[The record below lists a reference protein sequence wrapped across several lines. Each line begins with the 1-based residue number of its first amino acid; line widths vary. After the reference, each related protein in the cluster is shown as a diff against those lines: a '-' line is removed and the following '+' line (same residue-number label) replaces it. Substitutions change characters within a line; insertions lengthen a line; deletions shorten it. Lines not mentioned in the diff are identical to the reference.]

1 MPIDLMQAGRVLLHD
16 LFFRLRTL
24 MRRPAAESELDEEL
38 RFHLERQIEK
48 YVKSGMSEAEA
59 IRRARLEFGGLDQV
73 KNECR
78 EARGL
83 SFIET
88 LVQDLHYSARTLLH
102 SPAFTAC
109 AVLTLALG
117 IGANTAIFSVVNTVL
132 LNPLP
137 YPNPQELLAARQN
150 ESLANLKDMQR
161 QTHSFASSGG
171 INITPLDFTGNGE
184 PVRVHGAYVDAGLLA
199 TLGVQPMLGR
209 WISAEEDVKGGA
221 RNVVLSYPFW
231 RDFLAADPN
240 VLGRAI
246 RLSDETYT
254 VIGVMP
260 RNFTLPRELADVFV
274 SLWAGYPDAAPER
287 GVHFMHTYWRLKPAA
302 TLAQAQ
308 AEITES
314 DHRLAEDF
322 PDTERERGTVLM
334 PLHEFLVGNVRPA
347 LLILFGAVG
356 LVLLI
361 ACANFA
367 MLLMARAVARQREL
381 MIRASL
387 GAGNGRLIR
396 QRLTESTLLA
406 LLGGAA
412 GLVAATAGTTL
423 LLALKPAELRRL
435 DAIPMDVRVFLFVFV
450 ISLLTGLLFGLLP
463 AWSASRGDIAEA
475 LRENQRTTATGV
487 SRSPLRSFLVTG
499 ELALALILLA
509 GAGLLIKGFLRLRSV
524 DPGFNPA
531 NVITMYLQLPGT
543 RYPKIPLQ
551 TNFRRELLARINAF
565 PGVEAAMIS
574 DLPLAGNFVGHRVL
588 VDGQPPPATG
598 SEPLVQTLS
607 VMGNYFGVMQIPIR
621 AGRDFSAMDR
631 EGQPRVAIV
640 NETFARQLLPGQN
653 VIGTR
658 IDWARSNEPHQWM
671 TIVGLAGDVKHSGL
685 NQPVDPAVY
694 APFSQN
700 DEAWRKFMTLV
711 IRTRV
716 PAASLVEDVKK
727 QVWSLDSQIPIS
739 SIQSMDDLLA
749 VSVAQERFN
758 MLLLA
763 CFAALA
769 VTLAAV
775 GIYGMVAYRVNQ
787 RTQEIGVYM
796 ALGAQHR
803 DVLRLVMKDG
813 VKLGL
818 LGIALGLAGALALT
832 RVMVRLLFEVK
843 PGDPA
848 TLIGVAVLLAAV
860 AMLACYIPARR
871 ALSIHPMTALRRE

>member
-1 MPIDLMQAGRVLLHD
+1 
-16 LFFRLRTL
+16 
-24 MRRPAAESELDEEL
+24 MRHSAAENELDDEL
-38 RFHLERQIEK
+38 RFHLERETDK
-48 YVKSGMSEAEA
+48 YLRSGMSQAEA
-59 IRRARLEFGGLDQV
+59 LRRARLEFGGLDQV

-78 EARGL
+78 EARGVSL
-83 SFIET
+83 IET
-88 LVQDLHYSARTLLH
+88 LVQDLHYTARTLLH
-102 SPAFTAC
+102 APAFTAC

-117 IGANTAIFSVVNTVL
+117 IGANTAIFSVVNRVL

-150 ESLANLKDMQR
+150 ESLPNLKDMQR
-161 QTHSFASSGG
+161 QTHSFATSGG
-171 INITPLDFTGNGE
+171 VNISPMDFTGNGE
-184 PVRVHGAYVDAGLLA
+184 PVRVHAAWVDAGLLA

-209 WISAEEDVKGGA
+209 WISADEDVKGGA

-231 RDFLAADPN
+231 RDFMGADPN

-246 RLSDETYT
+246 RLSDKTYT

-260 RNFTLPRELADVFV
+260 RNFTLPRELADVFI
-274 SLWAGYPDAAPER
+274 SLWAGYPEAAPER
-287 GVHFMHTYWRLKPAA
+287 GVHFMHTYWRLKPGVP
-302 TLAQAQ
+302 LGQAQ
-308 AEITES
+308 AEIAQA
-314 DHRLAEDF
+314 DHRLAEEF

-334 PLHEFLVGNVRPA
+334 PLHEWLVGDVRPA

-367 MLLMARAVARQREL
+367 MLLMARAVTRQREL

-387 GAGNGRLIR
+387 GARNARLIR

-406 LLGGAA
+406 LVGGAA
-412 GLVAATAGTTL
+412 GLMAAKAGTTL
-423 LLALKPAELRRL
+423 LLALKPAELRL
-435 DAIPMDVRVFLFVFV
+435 SDAIPMDARVFMFVFA

-463 AWSASRGDIAEA
+463 AWSASRGDMAEA
-475 LRENQRTTATGV
+475 LRENARTTATGV
-487 SRSPLRSFLVTG
+487 SRSPLRSLLVTA

-509 GAGLLIKGFLRLRSV
+509 GAGLLIKGFLHLRSV

-543 RYPKIPLQ
+543 RYPQIPSQ
-551 TNFRRELLARINAF
+551 TNFRRELLARINSF
-565 PGVEAAMIS
+565 PGVEAAMIT
-574 DLPLAGNFVGHRVL
+574 DLPLAGNYVDHRVAI
-588 VDGQPPPATG
+588 DGQPTPAVGT
-598 SEPLVQTLS
+598 EPEVQTLS
-607 VMGNYFGVMQIPIR
+607 VMGNYFGVMQVPLR

-631 EGQPRVAIV
+631 EQQPRVAIV
-640 NETFARQLLPGQN
+640 NQAFVQQLLPGQDP
-653 VIGTR
+653 IGIR
-658 IDWARSNEPHQWM
+658 IDWARSNPHQWM
-671 TIVGLAGDVKHSGL
+671 TIIGVAGDVKHSGL

-700 DEAWRKFMTLV
+700 DEAWRKWMTLV

-716 PAASLVEDVKK
+716 PVAALVEDVKK
-727 QVWSLDSQIPIS
+727 QVWSLDSQIPVS
-739 SIQSMDDLLA
+739 GIQSMDDLLA

-758 MLLLA
+758 MLLLGS
-763 CFAALA
+763 FAALA
-769 VTLAAV
+769 VALAGV

-787 RTQEIGVYM
+787 RTHEIGVYM

-818 LGIALGLAGALALT
+818 LGIVLGLAGAIALT
-832 RVMVRLLFEVK
+832 RVMVSLLFEVN
-843 PGDPA
+843 PTDPA
-848 TLIGVAVLLAAV
+848 TLVGVALLLAAV

>member
-1 MPIDLMQAGRVLLHD
+1 VLLHD
-16 LFFRLRTL
+16 LLFRLRTL
-24 MRRPAAESELDEEL
+24 MRRPAAENELDDEL
-38 RFHLERQIEK
+38 RFHLERLSDK

-59 IRRARLEFGGLDQV
+59 ARRARLEFGGLEQV
-73 KNECR
+73 KDECR
-78 EARGL
+78 EARGV
-83 SFIET
+83 SFVET
-88 LVQDLHYSARTLLH
+88 LGQDLHYAARTLLH

-117 IGANTAIFSVVNTVL
+117 IGANTAIFSVVNQVL

-137 YPNPQELLAARQN
+137 YPNPQELLTARRN
-150 ESLANLKDMQR
+150 DSLPNLEDIQR

-171 INITPLDFTGNGE
+171 INIEPMDFTGIGE
-184 PVRVHGAYVDAGLLA
+184 PVRVHGAYVDAGLFA

-209 WISAEEDVKGGA
+209 LISADEDVKGGP

-231 RDFLAADPN
+231 RDFLGSDPHT
-240 VLGRAI
+240 LGRAI
-246 RLSDETYT
+246 RLSDKTYT

-260 RNFTLPRELADVFV
+260 KDFALPKELADVFV
-274 SLWAGYPDAAPER
+274 SLWVAYPDAAAER
-287 GVHFMHTYWRLKPAA
+287 DVHFMHTYWRLKPGVR
-302 TLAQAQ
+302 LAQAQ
-308 AEITES
+308 AEIAQV
-314 DHRLAEDF
+314 DHRLAEEF
-322 PDTERERGTVLM
+322 PDSERERGTVLM
-334 PLHEFLVGNVRPA
+334 PLHESLVGDVRPA

-387 GAGNGRLIR
+387 GARNGRLIR

-406 LLGGAA
+406 LVGGAA
-412 GLVAATAGTTL
+412 GLMAAKAGTTL

-435 DAIPMDVRVFLFVFV
+435 DAIPMDARVFLFVFA
-450 ISLLTGLLFGLLP
+450 ISLLTGLLFGLMP
-463 AWSASRGDIAEA
+463 AWSASRGDLAEA
-475 LRENQRTTATGV
+475 LRENARTTATGV
-487 SRSPLRSFLVTG
+487 TRSPLRSFLVTA

-543 RYPKIPLQ
+543 RYPQIPLQ
-551 TNFRRELLARINAF
+551 TNFRRELLSRINAF
-565 PGVEAAMIS
+565 PGVEAAMIT
-574 DLPLAGNFVGHRVL
+574 DLPLAGNYVGHRV
-588 VDGQPPPATG
+588 VIDGQATPAVG
-598 SEPLVQTLS
+598 AEPEVQTLS
-607 VMGNYFGVMQIPIR
+607 VMGEYFGVMQIPIR
-621 AGRDFSAMDR
+621 AGRDFRPMDR
-631 EGQPRVAIV
+631 EGQPLVAIV
-640 NETFARQLLPGQN
+640 NEAFVRQLLPGQN
-653 VIGTR
+653 PIGAR
-658 IDWARSNEPHQWM
+658 IDWARSNEPHEWM
-671 TIVGLAGDVKHSGL
+671 TIIGVAGDVKHSGL

-716 PAASLVEDVKK
+716 PAAALVEDVKK
-727 QVWSLDSQIPIS
+727 QVWSLDSQIPVS
-739 SIQSMDDLLA
+739 GNQSMDDLLA
-749 VSVAQERFN
+749 VSVAQQRFN
-758 MLLLA
+758 TLLLGS
-763 CFAALA
+763 FAALA
-769 VTLAAV
+769 VALAGV

-787 RTQEIGVYM
+787 RTHEIGVYM

-818 LGIALGLAGALALT
+818 LGIVLGLAGAIALT
-832 RVMVRLLFEVK
+832 RVMVSVLFEVK
-843 PGDPA
+843 PTDPA
-848 TLIGVAVLLAAV
+848 TLICVALLLAAV
-860 AMLACYIPARR
+860 AVLACYIPARR

>member
-1 MPIDLMQAGRVLLHD
+1 VLLHD
-16 LFFRLRTL
+16 LLFRLRTL
-24 MRRPAAESELDEEL
+24 MRHPAAENELNDEL
-38 RFHLERQIEK
+38 SFHLERQTDK
-48 YVKSGMSEAEA
+48 YVKSGMSRAEA
-59 IRRARLEFGGLDQV
+59 QRRARLEFGGLDQV

-83 SFIET
+83 SFVET
-88 LVQDLHYSARTLLH
+88 LGQDLHYSARTLLH

-117 IGANTAIFSVVNTVL
+117 IGANTAIFSVVNQVL

-137 YPNPQELLAARQN
+137 YLNPQELLATRQN
-150 ESLANLKDMQR
+150 ESLPNLKDMQR

-171 INITPLDFTGNGE
+171 VNISPMDFTGNGE
-184 PVRVHGAYVDAGLLA
+184 PARVHAAWVDGGLFV
-199 TLGVQPMLGR
+199 TLGVRPMLGR
-209 WISAEEDVKGGA
+209 WISADEDVKGGP
-221 RNVVLSYPFW
+221 RNVVLSYAFW
-231 RDFLAADPN
+231 RDFLGADPR

-246 RLSDETYT
+246 RLSDNSYT

-260 RNFTLPRELADVFV
+260 RNFTLPRELADVF
-274 SLWAGYPDAAPER
+274 LAFWGGYPEAAPER
-287 GVHFMHTYWRLKPAA
+287 GVHFMHTYWRLKPGMS
-302 TLAQAQ
+302 LAQAQ
-308 AEITES
+308 SEIAQS
-314 DHRLAEDF
+314 DRRLAEAF
-322 PDTERERGTVLM
+322 PDTERERGTVLI
-334 PLHEFLVGNVRPA
+334 PLQELLVGDLRPA

-367 MLLMARAVARQREL
+367 MLLMARGVARQREL

-387 GAGNGRLIR
+387 GARNGRLIR
-396 QRLTESTLLA
+396 QRITESTLLA
-406 LLGGAA
+406 LIGGAV
-412 GLVAATAGTTL
+412 GLLAAKAGTTL

-435 DAIPMDVRVFLFVFV
+435 DAIPMDLRIFVFV
-450 ISLLTGLLFGLLP
+450 FAISLLTGLLFGLLP

-475 LRENQRTTATGV
+475 LRENARTTATGV
-487 SRSPLRSFLVTG
+487 SRSPLRSFLVTA

-524 DPGFNPA
+524 DAGFNPA

-543 RYPKIPLQ
+543 RYPRIPLQ

-565 PGVEAAMIS
+565 PGVEAAMIT
-574 DLPLAGNFVGHRVL
+574 DLPLAGNYVGHRV
-588 VDGQPPPATG
+588 VIDGGPTPAVG
-598 SEPLVQTLS
+598 AEPMVQTLS
-607 VMGNYFGVMQIPIR
+607 VMGNYFGVMQIPIH
-621 AGRDFSAMDR
+621 AGHDFSEMDR

-640 NETFARQLLPGQN
+640 NEAFVRQLLPGQN
-653 VIGTR
+653 PIGTR
-658 IDWARSNEPHQWM
+658 IDWARNEAHEWM
-671 TIVGLAGDVKHSGL
+671 TIVGVAGDVKHSGL

-700 DEAWRKFMTLV
+700 DEAWRKWMTLV

-716 PAASLVEDVKK
+716 PEASLVEDVKK
-727 QVWSLDSQIPIS
+727 QVWNLDSQIPVS

-749 VSVAQERFN
+749 DSVAQQRFN
-758 MLLLA
+758 MLLLGS
-763 CFAALA
+763 FATLAVALA
-769 VTLAAV
+769 GV

-787 RTQEIGVYM
+787 RTHEIGVYM

-818 LGIALGLAGALALT
+818 LGIVLGLAGAIALT
-832 RVMVRLLFEVK
+832 RVMVSVLFEVK
-843 PGDPA
+843 PTDPA
-848 TLIGVAVLLAAV
+848 TLICVALLLAAV

>member
-1 MPIDLMQAGRVLLHD
+1 VLLHD
-16 LFFRLRTL
+16 LLFRLRTL
-24 MRRPAAESELDEEL
+24 MRRPAAENELDDEL
-38 RFHLERQIEK
+38 RFHLERLSDK

-59 IRRARLEFGGLDQV
+59 ARRARLEFGGLDQV

-78 EARGL
+78 EARGV
-83 SFIET
+83 SFVEA
-88 LVQDLHYSARTLLH
+88 LVQDLHYSARTLLQ

-117 IGANTAIFSVVNTVL
+117 IGANTAIFSVVNQVL

-137 YPNPQELLAARQN
+137 YPNPQELLTARRN
-150 ESLANLKDMQR
+150 DSLPNLEDIQR

-171 INITPLDFTGNGE
+171 INIEPMDFTGTGE
-184 PVRVHGAYVDAGLLA
+184 PVRVHGAHLDAGLFA
-199 TLGVQPMLGR
+199 TLGAQPMLGR
-209 WISAEEDVKGGA
+209 LISVDEDVKGGP

-231 RDFLAADPN
+231 RDFLGSDPHA
-240 VLGRAI
+240 LGRAI
-246 RLSDETYT
+246 RLSDKTYT

-260 RNFTLPRELADVFV
+260 RDFALPKEIADVFV
-274 SLWAGYPDAAPER
+274 SLWVAYPDAAAER
-287 GVHFMHTYWRLKPAA
+287 DVHFMHTYWRLKPGVR
-302 TLAQAQ
+302 LAQAQ
-308 AEITES
+308 AEIAQV
-314 DHRLAEDF
+314 DHRLAEEF
-322 PDTERERGTVLM
+322 PDSERERATVLM
-334 PLHEFLVGNVRPA
+334 PLHESLVGDVRPA

-387 GAGNGRLIR
+387 GARNGRLIR

-406 LLGGAA
+406 LVGGAA
-412 GLVAATAGTTL
+412 GLMAAKAGTTL

-435 DAIPMDVRVFLFVFV
+435 DAIPMDARVFLFVFA
-450 ISLLTGLLFGLLP
+450 ISLMTGLLFGLIP

-475 LRENQRTTATGV
+475 LRENARTTATGV
-487 SRSPLRSFLVTG
+487 TRSPLRSFLVTA

-543 RYPKIPLQ
+543 RYPQIPLQ

-565 PGVEAAMIS
+565 PGVEAAMIT
-574 DLPLAGNFVGHRVL
+574 DLPLAGNYVGHRV
-588 VDGQPPPATG
+588 VIDGQPTPAVG
-598 SEPLVQTLS
+598 AEPEVQTLS
-607 VMGNYFGVMQIPIR
+607 VMGEYFDVMQTPIR
-621 AGRDFSAMDR
+621 AGRDFRPMDR
-631 EGQPRVAIV
+631 EGQPLVAIV
-640 NETFARQLLPGQN
+640 NEAFVRQLLPGQN
-653 VIGTR
+653 PIGTR
-658 IDWARSNEPHQWM
+658 IDWARSNEPHEWM
-671 TIVGLAGDVKHSGL
+671 TIIGVAGDVKHSGL

-716 PAASLVEDVKK
+716 PAAALVEDVKK
-727 QVWSLDSQIPIS
+727 QVWSLDSQIPVS
-739 SIQSMDDLLA
+739 GIQSMDDLLA
-749 VSVAQERFN
+749 VSVAQQRFN
-758 MLLLA
+758 TLLLGS
-763 CFAALA
+763 FAALA
-769 VTLAAV
+769 VALAGV

-787 RTQEIGVYM
+787 RTHEIGVYM

-818 LGIALGLAGALALT
+818 LGIVLGLVGAIALT
-832 RVMVRLLFEVK
+832 RVMVSVLFEVK
-843 PGDPA
+843 PTDPA
-848 TLIGVAVLLAAV
+848 TLICVALLLAAV

-871 ALSIHPMTALRRE
+871 ALTIHPMTALRRE

>member
-1 MPIDLMQAGRVLLHD
+1 MLLDDLR
-16 LFFRLRTL
+16 FRLRSL
-24 MRRPAAESELDEEL
+24 MRHSAAENELDDEL
-38 RFHLERQIEK
+38 RFHLERQTDK
-48 YVKSGMSEAEA
+48 YVRSGMSEAEA
-59 IRRARLEFGGLDQV
+59 LRRARIEFGGLDQV

-78 EARGL
+78 EARGVSL
-83 SFIET
+83 VET
-88 LVQDLHYSARTLLH
+88 LVQDLHYASRTLLH

-117 IGANTAIFSVVNTVL
+117 IGANTAIFSVVNRVL

-137 YPNPQELLAARQN
+137 YPNPQQLLAARQN
-150 ESLANLKDMQR
+150 DSLANLKDMQR

-171 INITPLDFTGNGE
+171 VNISPMDFTGNGE
-184 PVRVHGAYVDAGLLA
+184 PVRVHAAWVDAGLLA
-199 TLGVQPMLGR
+199 TLGVQPMSGR
-209 WISAEEDVKGGA
+209 WISADEDMKGGA

-231 RDFLAADPN
+231 RDFLSADPH

-246 RLSDETYT
+246 RLSDKTYT

-260 RNFTLPRELADVFV
+260 RDFALPRELADVFV
-274 SLWAGYPDAAPER
+274 SLWTGYPEAAPER
-287 GVHFMHTYWRLKPAA
+287 DVHFMHTYWRLKPGE

-308 AEITES
+308 AEINQA
-314 DHRLAEDF
+314 DHRLGEDF
-322 PDTERERGTVLM
+322 PDTERERSTVLM
-334 PLHEFLVGNVRPA
+334 PLHESLVGDVRPA

-367 MLLMARAVARQREL
+367 MLLMARAVTRQREL

-406 LLGGAA
+406 LAGGAA
-412 GLVAATAGTTL
+412 GLMAAKAGTTV
-423 LLALKPAELRRL
+423 LLALKPAELRHL
-435 DAIPMDVRVFLFVFV
+435 DVIAMDARVFLFVFA
-450 ISLLTGLLFGLLP
+450 ISLATGLLFGLLP

-475 LRENQRTTATGV
+475 LKENARTTATGV
-487 SRSPLRSFLVTG
+487 SRSPWRSFLVTA

-531 NVITMYLQLPGT
+531 NVMTMYLQLPGT
-543 RYPKIPLQ
+543 RYPQISLQ

-574 DLPLAGNFVGHRVL
+574 DLPLAGNYVGHRV
-588 VDGQPPPATG
+588 VIDGQRAPAVG

-607 VMGNYFGVMQIPIR
+607 VMGDYYGVMQIPIR

-631 EGQPRVAIV
+631 EGQPLVAIV
-640 NETFARQLLPGQN
+640 NETFVRQLLPGQN
-653 VIGTR
+653 PIGMR
-658 IDWARSNEPHQWM
+658 IDWARSNEAHKWM
-671 TIVGLAGDVKHSGL
+671 TIVGVAGDVKHSGL

-700 DEAWRKFMTLV
+700 EEAWRKFMTLV

-716 PAASLVEDVKK
+716 PVAGLVEDVKK
-727 QVWSLDSQIPIS
+727 QVWSLDRQIPLS
-739 SIQSMDDLLA
+739 GIQSMDDLLA
-749 VSVAQERFN
+749 VSVAQQRFN
-758 MLLLA
+758 MLLLGI
-763 CFAALA
+763 FAALA
-769 VTLAAV
+769 VALAGV

-787 RTQEIGVYM
+787 RKHEIGIYM
-796 ALGAQHR
+796 ALGAQQR

-813 VKLGL
+813 VKFGV
-818 LGIALGLAGALALT
+818 LGIVFGLAGAMALT
-832 RVMVRLLFEVK
+832 RVMVSLLFEVT
-843 PGDPA
+843 PTDPA
-848 TLIGVAVLLAAV
+848 TLIGVALLLAVV

-871 ALSIHPMTALRRE
+871 ALSIHPVTALRGE

>member
-1 MPIDLMQAGRVLLHD
+1 
-16 LFFRLRTL
+16 
-24 MRRPAAESELDEEL
+24 MRHPAAENELNDEL
-38 RFHLERQIEK
+38 RFHLERQTDK
-48 YVKSGMSEAEA
+48 YVKSGMSHAEA
-59 IRRARLEFGGLDQV
+59 LRRARLEFGGLDQV

-78 EARGL
+78 EARGVSL
-83 SFIET
+83 VES

-117 IGANTAIFSVVNTVL
+117 IGANTAIFSVVNQVL

-137 YPNPQELLAARQN
+137 YPNPQELLAAREN
-150 ESLANLKDMQR
+150 DSLPNLEDIQR
-161 QTHSFASSGG
+161 QTKSFASSGG
-171 INITPLDFTGNGE
+171 INIEPMDFSGTGE
-184 PVRVHGAYVDAGLLA
+184 PARVHGAWVDAGLFT
-199 TLGVQPMLGR
+199 TLGAQPMLGR
-209 WISAEEDVKGGA
+209 LISADEDVKGGP

-231 RDFLAADPN
+231 RDFLGSDPH
-240 VLGRAI
+240 VLGKAI
-246 RLSDETYT
+246 RLSDNSYT

-260 RNFTLPRELADVFV
+260 RDFTLPKELADVFV
-274 SLWAGYPDAAPER
+274 SLWVGYPDAAAER
-287 GVHFMHTYWRLKPAA
+287 DVHFMHTYWRLKPGVP
-302 TLAQAQ
+302 LAQAQ
-308 AEITES
+308 AEIAQV
-314 DHRLAEDF
+314 DRRLAEEF
-322 PDTERERGTVLM
+322 PHTEKERATLLI
-334 PLHEFLVGNVRPA
+334 PLHEWLVGDVRPA

-367 MLLMARAVARQREL
+367 MLLMVRAVARQREL
-381 MIRASL
+381 VIRASL
-387 GAGNGRLIR
+387 GARNRRLIR

-406 LLGGAA
+406 LVGGAA
-412 GLVAATAGTTL
+412 GLIAAKAGTTL
-423 LLALKPAELRRL
+423 LLALKPAELHHLRS
-435 DAIPMDVRVFLFVFV
+435 IPMDARVFLFVFA

-475 LRENQRTTATGV
+475 LRENARTTTTGI
-487 SRSPLRSFLVTG
+487 SRSPLRSFLVTA

-543 RYPKIPLQ
+543 RYPQIPMQ

-565 PGVEAAMIS
+565 PGVEAAMIT
-574 DLPLAGNFVGHRVL
+574 DLPLAGNYVGHRVV
-588 VDGQPPPATG
+588 VDGQATRAEG
-598 SEPLVQTLS
+598 TEPVVQTLS
-607 VMGNYFGVMQIPIR
+607 VMGEYFGVMQIPIR
-621 AGRDFSAMDR
+621 KGRDFSAMDR

-640 NETFARQLLPGQN
+640 NEEFVRQLLPGQN
-653 VIGTR
+653 PIGTR
-658 IDWARSNEPHQWM
+658 IDWARSDEPHEWM
-671 TIVGLAGDVKHSGL
+671 TIIGVARDVKHSGL

-716 PAASLVEDVKK
+716 PEASLVEDVKK
-727 QVWSLDSQIPIS
+727 QVWSLDSQIPVS
-739 SIQSMDDLLA
+739 GIQSMDDLLA

-758 MLLLA
+758 MLLLGS
-763 CFAALA
+763 FAALA
-769 VTLAAV
+769 VALAGV

-787 RTQEIGVYM
+787 RTHEIGVYM

-803 DVLRLVMKDG
+803 DVLRLVMKDA

-818 LGIALGLAGALALT
+818 LGIVFGLAGATALT
-832 RVMVRLLFEVK
+832 RVMVSVLFEVK
-843 PGDPA
+843 PTDPA
-848 TLIGVAVLLAAV
+848 TLIGVALLLAAV
-860 AMLACYIPARR
+860 STLACYIPARR